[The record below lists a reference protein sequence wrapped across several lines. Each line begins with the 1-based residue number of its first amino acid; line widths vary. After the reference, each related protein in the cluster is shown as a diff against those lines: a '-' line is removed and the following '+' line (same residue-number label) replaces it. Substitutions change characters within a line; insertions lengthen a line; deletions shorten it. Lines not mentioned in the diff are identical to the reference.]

1 MSRACRKGSA
11 LTLVLA
17 IGITSFLLAVLAHS
31 SPNPARADTPEVI
44 TLVYPNFSDVSLLQL
59 NGNAAKVGTALRVAP
74 ALGNQAGSAFFK
86 TRVCLANQR
95 SFSTYFS
102 FLFTNPSTPPAD
114 GIVFAIQTVSNTAG
128 SVGGGIGF
136 RGISPSVGIEFD
148 TYKNTGPL
156 PDPIDPND
164 NHVGL
169 DINGDVQSAVTA
181 NPPADMN
188 GPTWHVWIDYSGL
201 TDSLQVRMG
210 LTNSRAA
217 ATLVMSQT
225 VDLVAILDMDEVFVG
240 YTAATGGKWE
250 NHDILGWYFDNDYD
264 PIDVSTT
271 TYSMA
276 QTPAFTGAPTN
287 TAQTVAEGAGLTAVA
302 ATDGDGSPI
311 TYSLETGALPVG
323 ITLQSDGSFLG
334 TVDYSAFQNG
344 PVYSSTIRAQDIY
357 GLYADTSL
365 VVTVTDTNRAP
376 AYTGAP
382 TNTAQTVAEG
392 AGLVAVAAADP
403 DSDTLTYSLQSGS
416 LPVGITLQSD
426 GSFLGTVDYAAF
438 QNGPVYTATIR
449 ASDGGGLYADTSLVV
464 TVTDTN
470 RAPAYTGAPTNT
482 AQTVAEG
489 AGLVAVAATDPDS
502 DTLTYSLQS
511 GSLPVGI
518 TLQSDGSFLGTVD
531 YAAFQNGP
539 VYTATIRASD
549 GGGLFADTSLVV
561 TVTDTNRAPVYTGA
575 PTNTAQTVAEGA
587 GLVAVAATDP
597 DSDTLTYSLQ
607 SGSLPVGITLQSD
620 GSFLGT
626 VDYAA
631 FQNGPVYTATIR
643 ASDGG
648 GLFADTSLVVTV
660 TDTNRPP
667 SITGGLTQVLA
678 EGGHLTDL
686 TASDPDGDPLT
697 WTLTGALP
705 DGITWDGDG
714 TFSGMASDRSA
725 GLYGPV
731 VGVSDGKG
739 GTDSQIMSI
748 RVQNVV
754 HEPVLAPVLGVNL
767 SVNGRVFGEGSTI
780 EFTLEYQNGPAT
792 VARGVLITASIPD
805 HTGLIDC
812 GAGTAAGSSVAWLLP
827 EMGAGERG
835 TLTYRVRVSTLPSAE
850 EIASSTAA
858 ISCSTGDERGEARVE
873 VLLFSNRYGPQVHR
887 PYIIGYPDGE
897 FKPYGPLTRA
907 EIATAFMRILDLEEL
922 AMGQSLYADVDPTFW
937 AASAIEAVTRAEL
950 MEGYADGTFR
960 PNQPIT
966 RAELAAIA
974 ARAAGAVGAPPIT
987 HHLGDLG
994 DHWALDFIEGCFRS
1008 GIITGYGDSTFRPDS
1023 LILRDEAVTI
1033 INRLFYRGPL
1043 LGRAASFPDVD
1054 QEQWFFEQVEE
1065 SAGGHDF
1072 MRNQD
1077 GSETEQP

>member
-287 TAQTVAEGAGLTAVA
+287 TAQTVAEGAGL
-302 ATDGDGSPI
+302 
-311 TYSLETGALPVG
+311 
-323 ITLQSDGSFLG
+323 
-334 TVDYSAFQNG
+334 
-344 PVYSSTIRAQDIY
+344 
-357 GLYADTSL
+357 
-365 VVTVTDTNRAP
+365 
-376 AYTGAP
+376 
-382 TNTAQTVAEG
+382 
-392 AGLVAVAAADP
+392 
-403 DSDTLTYSLQSGS
+403 
-416 LPVGITLQSD
+416 
-426 GSFLGTVDYAAF
+426 
-438 QNGPVYTATIR
+438 
-449 ASDGGGLYADTSLVV
+449 
-464 TVTDTN
+464 
-470 RAPAYTGAPTNT
+470 
-482 AQTVAEG
+482 
-489 AGLVAVAATDPDS
+489 VAVAATDPDS

-561 TVTDTNRAPVYTGA
+561 TVTDTNRA
-575 PTNTAQTVAEGA
+575 
-587 GLVAVAATDP
+587 
-597 DSDTLTYSLQ
+597 
-607 SGSLPVGITLQSD
+607 
-620 GSFLGT
+620 
-626 VDYAA
+626 
-631 FQNGPVYTATIR
+631 
-643 ASDGG
+643 
-648 GLFADTSLVVTV
+648 
-660 TDTNRPP
+660 P

-907 EIATAFMRILDLEEL
+907 EIATAFMRILDLEDL

>member
-311 TYSLETGALPVG
+311 TYSLQSGSLPVG

-357 GLYADTSL
+357 GL
-365 VVTVTDTNRAP
+365 
-376 AYTGAP
+376 
-382 TNTAQTVAEG
+382 
-392 AGLVAVAAADP
+392 
-403 DSDTLTYSLQSGS
+403 
-416 LPVGITLQSD
+416 
-426 GSFLGTVDYAAF
+426 F
-438 QNGPVYTATIR
+438 
-449 ASDGGGLYADTSLVV
+449 ADTSLVV

-561 TVTDTNRAPVYTGA
+561 TVTDTNRA
-575 PTNTAQTVAEGA
+575 
-587 GLVAVAATDP
+587 
-597 DSDTLTYSLQ
+597 
-607 SGSLPVGITLQSD
+607 
-620 GSFLGT
+620 
-626 VDYAA
+626 
-631 FQNGPVYTATIR
+631 
-643 ASDGG
+643 
-648 GLFADTSLVVTV
+648 
-660 TDTNRPP
+660 P

-907 EIATAFMRILDLEEL
+907 EIATAFMRILDLEDL

-1065 SAGGHDF
+1065 SAGGHHF

>member
-311 TYSLETGALPVG
+311 TYSLETGALPAG

-357 GLYADTSL
+357 GL
-365 VVTVTDTNRAP
+365 
-376 AYTGAP
+376 
-382 TNTAQTVAEG
+382 
-392 AGLVAVAAADP
+392 
-403 DSDTLTYSLQSGS
+403 
-416 LPVGITLQSD
+416 
-426 GSFLGTVDYAAF
+426 
-438 QNGPVYTATIR
+438 
-449 ASDGGGLYADTSLVV
+449 
-464 TVTDTN
+464 
-470 RAPAYTGAPTNT
+470 
-482 AQTVAEG
+482 
-489 AGLVAVAATDPDS
+489 
-502 DTLTYSLQS
+502 
-511 GSLPVGI
+511 
-518 TLQSDGSFLGTVD
+518 
-531 YAAFQNGP
+531 
-539 VYTATIRASD
+539 
-549 GGGLFADTSLVV
+549 FADTSLVV
-561 TVTDTNRAPVYTGA
+561 TVTDTNRA
-575 PTNTAQTVAEGA
+575 
-587 GLVAVAATDP
+587 
-597 DSDTLTYSLQ
+597 
-607 SGSLPVGITLQSD
+607 
-620 GSFLGT
+620 
-626 VDYAA
+626 
-631 FQNGPVYTATIR
+631 
-643 ASDGG
+643 
-648 GLFADTSLVVTV
+648 
-660 TDTNRPP
+660 P

-907 EIATAFMRILDLEEL
+907 EIATAFMRILDLEDL

-1065 SAGGHDF
+1065 SAGGHHF

>member
-311 TYSLETGALPVG
+311 TYSLQSGSLPVG

-357 GLYADTSL
+357 GL
-365 VVTVTDTNRAP
+365 
-376 AYTGAP
+376 
-382 TNTAQTVAEG
+382 
-392 AGLVAVAAADP
+392 
-403 DSDTLTYSLQSGS
+403 
-416 LPVGITLQSD
+416 
-426 GSFLGTVDYAAF
+426 F
-438 QNGPVYTATIR
+438 
-449 ASDGGGLYADTSLVV
+449 ADTSLVV

-561 TVTDTNRAPVYTGA
+561 TVTDTNRA
-575 PTNTAQTVAEGA
+575 
-587 GLVAVAATDP
+587 
-597 DSDTLTYSLQ
+597 
-607 SGSLPVGITLQSD
+607 
-620 GSFLGT
+620 
-626 VDYAA
+626 
-631 FQNGPVYTATIR
+631 
-643 ASDGG
+643 
-648 GLFADTSLVVTV
+648 
-660 TDTNRPP
+660 P

-907 EIATAFMRILDLEEL
+907 EIATAFMRILDLEDL